1 MDTYIHIYIPTY
13 THAFKPKK
21 GSNHQTGHAQQTTWK
36 PKKGRTQ
43 QTTSKPETR
52 ELTWEGGL
60 VIEELTWEEGI
71 VIMELT
77 WNQSLIIDELTWE
90 EGPSQGPGALPRC
103 RPKIAKVEAQNCQNR
118 GPSLAQIQA
127 PNGRSGDP
135 EAQSLAQLQAQICQ
149 SKDPERCPD
158 SGPKWPK

>member
-13 THAFKPKK
+13 THAFKLKK

-43 QTTSKPETR
+43 QTTSKLETR

-90 EGPSQGPGALPRC
+90 EGPNQGPGALPRF
-103 RPKIAKVEAQNCQNR
+103 RPQMAEAETKKAKVQAQ
-118 GPSLAQIQA
+118 SLAQIQA
-127 PNGRSGDP
+127 QNGQNRGPEPCPASSPN
-135 EAQSLAQLQAQICQ
+135 L
-149 SKDPERCPD
+149 
-158 SGPKWPK
+158 PK